1 LHSFLAVK
9 IARLLSFAYTSVCF
23 RNASIATTYAI
34 QNTQYKIRNTEA
46 PMTALISLLLA
57 YLLGCFSSAYYL
69 VRWRTGE
76 DVRLHGSGNAGAT
89 NAGRVLG
96 KWAFVVALL
105 GDAGKGVLA
114 VFLAGWLTGG
124 DVWAVGLAVPAVIIG
139 HIWPVQMGFRGG
151 EGFATAIGA
160 LATLDFGFMAVV
172 GGVAL
177 AVYVISRKRSLAGV
191 VALLLALPLT
201 VYFGWPLGH
210 QTGLLVVLFVMLWAF
225 RRHIRSLFG
234 RRQKGL

>member
-1 LHSFLAVK
+1 MLT
-9 IARLLSFAYTSVCF
+9 TSL
-23 RNASIATTYAI
+23 T
-34 QNTQYKIRNTEA
+34 
-46 PMTALISLLLA
+46 LILA
-57 YLLGCFSSAYYL
+57 YLLGCFSTAYYL

-96 KWAFVVALL
+96 KWAFVVALI

-114 VFLAGWLTGG
+114 VALAGWLTGG
-124 DVWAVGLAVPAVIIG
+124 DLWAVGLAVPAVIIG
-139 HIWPVQMGFRGG
+139 HIWPAQMGFRGG

-160 LATLDFGFMAVV
+160 LAALDFVFMCVV
-172 GGVAL
+172 GGAAL
-177 AVYVISRKRSLAGV
+177 IVYLISRKRSLAGV

-210 QTGLLVVLFVMLWAF
+210 QAGLLVVVLVMLWAF

-234 RRQKGL
+234 R

>member
-1 LHSFLAVK
+1 MASTLTS
-9 IARLLSFAYTSVCF
+9 LLS
-23 RNASIATTYAI
+23 
-34 QNTQYKIRNTEA
+34 
-46 PMTALISLLLA
+46 

-69 VRWRTGE
+69 VRWRTGG

-105 GDAGKGVLA
+105 GDAGKGALA
-114 VFLAGWLTGG
+114 VGLAGWLTGG
-124 DVWAVGLAVPAVIIG
+124 DVWAVGLAMPAVIVG
-139 HIWPVQMGFRGG
+139 HIWPAQMKFRGG

-160 LATLDFGFMAVV
+160 LAALDIVLLAVV

-177 AVYVISRKRSLAGV
+177 VVYLVSRKRSLAGV

-201 VYFGWPLGH
+201 VYLGWPLGH
-210 QTGLLVVLFVMLWAF
+210 QAGLLVVVLVMLWAF
-225 RRHIRSLFG
+225 RRHIRSLFE
-234 RRQKGL
+234 RRKVG

>member
-1 LHSFLAVK
+1 MASTLTS
-9 IARLLSFAYTSVCF
+9 LLS
-23 RNASIATTYAI
+23 
-34 QNTQYKIRNTEA
+34 
-46 PMTALISLLLA
+46 

-105 GDAGKGVLA
+105 GDAGKGALA
-114 VFLAGWLTGG
+114 VGLAGWLTGG
-124 DVWAVGLAVPAVIIG
+124 DVWAVGLAMPAVIVG
-139 HIWPVQMGFRGG
+139 HIWPAQMKFRGG

-160 LATLDFGFMAVV
+160 LAALDIVLLAVV

-177 AVYVISRKRSLAGV
+177 VVYLVSRKRSLAGV

-201 VYFGWPLGH
+201 VYLGWPLGH
-210 QTGLLVVLFVMLWAF
+210 QAGLLVVVLVMLWAF
-225 RRHIRSLFG
+225 RRHIRSLFE
-234 RRQKGL
+234 RRKVG

>member
-1 LHSFLAVK
+1 MRDVCCVLREIVRYDPTQHAARSGKPKMTTFLTIF
-9 IARLLSFAYTSVCF
+9 IA
-23 RNASIATTYAI
+23 YA
-34 QNTQYKIRNTEA
+34 
-46 PMTALISLLLA
+46 
-57 YLLGCFSSAYYL
+57 LGCFSTAYYT

-96 KWAFVVALL
+96 KWAFVVALI

-114 VFLAGWLTGG
+114 VLLAGWLSGG

-139 HIWPVQMGFRGG
+139 HVWPVQMGFRGG

-160 LATLDFGFMAVV
+160 LATLDFVFMAVI

-177 AVYVISRKRSLAGV
+177 VVYLISRKRSLAGV

-201 VYFGWPLGH
+201 VYFGWPPGY
-210 QTGLLVVLFVMLWAF
+210 QIGLLVVVAVMLWAF

-234 RRQKGL
+234 RV

>member
-1 LHSFLAVK
+1 M
-9 IARLLSFAYTSVCF
+9 
-23 RNASIATTYAI
+23 ASTLT
-34 QNTQYKIRNTEA
+34 
-46 PMTALISLLLA
+46 SLLLS

-105 GDAGKGVLA
+105 GDAGKGALA
-114 VFLAGWLTGG
+114 VGLAGWLTGG
-124 DVWAVGLAVPAVIIG
+124 DVWAVGLAMPAVIVG
-139 HIWPVQMGFRGG
+139 HIWPAQMKFRGG

-160 LATLDFGFMAVV
+160 LAALDIVLLAVV

-177 AVYVISRKRSLAGV
+177 VVYLVSRKRSLAGV

-201 VYFGWPLGH
+201 VYLGWPLGH
-210 QTGLLVVLFVMLWAF
+210 QAGLLVVVLVMLWAF
-225 RRHIRSLFG
+225 RRHIRSLFE
-234 RRQKGL
+234 RRKVG

>member
-1 LHSFLAVK
+1 MPNSIFAL
-9 IARLLSFAYTSVCF
+9 LLS
-23 RNASIATTYAI
+23 
-34 QNTQYKIRNTEA
+34 
-46 PMTALISLLLA
+46 
-57 YLLGCFSSAYYL
+57 YLLGCFSTAYYL

-76 DVRLHGSGNAGAT
+76 DVRAHGSGNAGAT

-114 VFLAGWLTGG
+114 VALAGWLTGG
-124 DVWAVGLAVPAVIIG
+124 DVWAVGLAVPAVIVG

-160 LATLDFGFMAVV
+160 LAALDFVFMAVV

-177 AVYVISRKRSLAGV
+177 IVYLISRKRSLAGV
-191 VALLLALPLT
+191 VALLMALPLS
-201 VYFGWPLGH
+201 VYLGWPLGH
-210 QTGLLVVLFVMLWAF
+210 QAGLLVVVTVMLWAF

-234 RRQKGL
+234 R